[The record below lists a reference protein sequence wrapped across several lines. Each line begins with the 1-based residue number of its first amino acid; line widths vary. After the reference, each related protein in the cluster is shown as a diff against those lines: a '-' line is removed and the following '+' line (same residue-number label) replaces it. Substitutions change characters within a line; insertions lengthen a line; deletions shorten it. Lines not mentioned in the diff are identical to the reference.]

1 MFKNFFRTDKC
12 CPIEFYKLNLK
23 LKERRENDKL
33 DLKYSSITADILN
46 VLTDGKVH
54 TMQEIADQVE
64 VSQRTV
70 RRHIQSLSY
79 RFPIQTFK
87 GGIQKGG
94 VYIEKEFIYQGRI
107 RTKEEIE
114 IIKEALVLMKEREE
128 EKDKKCLIENLINEF
143 TL

>member
-1 MFKNFFRTDKC
+1 M
-12 CPIEFYKLNLK
+12 
-23 LKERRENDKL
+23 

-87 GGIQKGG
+87 GGDKKGG
-94 VYIEKEFIYQGRI
+94 VYIEKEFIYQGKI

-114 IIKEALVLMKEREE
+114 IIKEALILMKEREE
-128 EKDKKCLIENLINEF
+128 EKNKKYLIENLINEF